1 MQSERI
7 FCISNGRGCDC
18 SGDRAVYMYSIS
30 SNYTLKDLYITLY
43 GKFTSFLRVKEKTGG
58 MYSVSKANGQKR
70 LYDNFHKD
78 SGQ

>member
-1 MQSERI
+1 MKEYFVFQMGEGVVVVVTGLYT
-7 FCISNGRGCDC
+7 CIQLHQT
-18 SGDRAVYMYSIS
+18 IH
-30 SNYTLKDLYITLY
+30 LKDLYISLY